1 MGIISHFP
9 SFVNSFFEKSQKKLF
24 SDRCKTVKKAQIHVC
39 PEPKIHFFRESLIF
53 FEKRLDKRL
62 NLWYNITVPK
72 RRFLCKGRRWCGS
85 MAEQLICN
93 QQVVG
98 STPTTSSKRGK
109 IPEWPKGADCK
120 SVGTA
125 FGGSNPPL
133 PTKKKTS
140 LCGVFFLCWESWI
153 LRGLHR
159 AAHYATNHLSV
170 LDASLC
176 VQARSLSL
184 LYESTSS
191 HHKETI
197 ILIRKISVL
206 WLFYCKIRVFCPF
219 SLIF

>member
-1 MGIISHFP
+1 MGIISHFS

-98 STPTTSSKRGK
+98 STPITSSNEFTQRELLYGRF
-109 IPEWPKGADCK
+109 PEWPKGADCK
-120 SVGTA
+120 SVVA
-125 FGGSNPPL
+125 DFGGPNPPS
-133 PTKKKTS
+133 PTKIPAQM
-140 LCGVFFLCWESWI
+140 CGYFFFLKKSARHNYSQNRNQKAPSGRKAPFFFHFALPYPYLKYWY
-153 LRGLHR
+153 RLHGIIPLYSFR
-159 AAHYATNHLSV
+159 TLS
-170 LDASLC
+170 
-176 VQARSLSL
+176 AR
-184 LYESTSS
+184 
-191 HHKETI
+191 
-197 ILIRKISVL
+197 
-206 WLFYCKIRVFCPF
+206 
-219 SLIF
+219 